1 MNSLHEAG
9 EDILEN
15 QHYQHD
21 HYGLSKALTK
31 SIFTAAWKSLWE
43 QKSRQGGSLLQIL
56 DDTALYLGPSL
67 YNNLE
72 LQTTRLG
79 AFGLFIILFI
89 APQANLLLF
98 SQIMSIL
105 WTILYF
111 WRCTIHWK
119 PYQMDSFF
127 AHFRHGK
134 GWGGLHNFV
143 FRATAGRGGAR
154 RLASGSGC
162 DPHFSREHHFF
173 FPTFP
178 VGANKLADIESIE
191 RQSWWWLS
199 DWIVCSVSGWEGWQ
213 VSEAA
218 GGHTCVAG
226 HHTHHTCAA
235 ASALQMWDWQ
245 TADVCHRLPKKCR
258 AAGRSCQKSRCCS
271 VAARHSCV
279 CRAARDGS
287 GNVCTPPPPPPP
299 EPPEVT
305 RPFNIASVATSNTG
319 S

>member
-31 SIFTAAWKSLWE
+31 SIFTADWKSLRE

-72 LQTTRLG
+72 FQTTRLG

-98 SQIMSIL
+98 NQIMSIL
-105 WTILYF
+105 WTISYF

-173 FPTFP
+173 VPTFP
-178 VGANKLADIESIE
+178 AGANKLADIESIE

-226 HHTHHTCAA
+226 HHTYVQLLLLCKCETDK
-235 ASALQMWDWQ
+235 LQMCA
-245 TADVCHRLPKKCR
+245 TA
-258 AAGRSCQKSRCCS
+258 CQKS
-271 VAARHSCV
+271 VEQQAA
-279 CRAARDGS
+279 AAKKVG
-287 GNVCTPPPPPPP
+287 V
-299 EPPEVT
+299 VQ
-305 RPFNIASVATSNTG
+305 
-319 S
+319 